1 MEESL
6 KSELVILL
14 RKYAERTIEL
24 KPEISWNNYETVTER
39 MNSIAD
45 QIEHGTYNLSH
56 FWFSDFNGKSPCG
69 EVLEY
74 INMLFPEL
82 KELSYVISDK
92 IKEIEELT

>member
-1 MEESL
+1 MKESL
-6 KSELVILL
+6 KSELAILL
-14 RKYAERTIEL
+14 RKYADRTNEL
-24 KPEISWNNYETVTER
+24 KPEISWNNYEIVTKQ

-56 FWFSDFNGKSPCG
+56 FWFSDFNGKSPHG

-82 KELSYVISDK
+82 KELSFLIGDK
-92 IKEIEELT
+92 IQEIEKLT